1 MIVGTNSII
10 NDIFDV
16 LYKFSIQEDVQLNY
30 SQIENVDIQCNNLVK
45 LSSDDRIE
53 EIKTAIEKKLKNNKY
68 IQDISFAGN
77 NFINI
82 ILSEEYLEKNLL
94 SDLSKLNG
102 EKASIL
108 IDYGGPNIGKSLHVG
123 HLRTLN
129 IGRSIYKI
137 NKIAGNDVTS
147 DIHLGDWGMPVALI
161 LCYIKK
167 MNIKL
172 STLKHNDLETIYP
185 AATELAEDD
194 ISFYEEAK
202 NISKK
207 LNENDEVLKKE
218 WKIIYDV
225 SVKNINELLHK
236 LGHGFDWFYGESDV
250 VKETKLVID
259 DAKLK
264 NKIVDDNGALLSK
277 EPSDP
282 PILLTKSDGSYLYIT
297 TDLGTVYFREQNGNF
312 DKYLYVVDQ
321 RQSNHFIQLFKT
333 VKYFE
338 LSSSEFLH
346 VSYGTV
352 NGQDDK
358 PLKTR
363 DGGVYKLEELLNDVK
378 KELLKKNSNTT
389 LVEELANSILTYSDL
404 LPSRNQN
411 YKFDIEKFVDVN
423 GKTGIYLQYAQVRA
437 GKILSQYPTQNNKE
451 VLDNLNEDERK
462 LVFEI
467 TKLPYYFFKSL
478 EKNEP
483 HHIAEY
489 AYSLCQIFNSFYSN
503 NKIFSSSI
511 TETVMNQRLFI
522 VKSFYTTIHTVF
534 ELLGIS
540 PVNEM

>member
-45 LSSDDRIE
+45 LSSNERIE
-53 EIKTAIEKKLKNNKY
+53 EIKTAIENKLKNNKY

-82 ILSEEYLEKNLL
+82 ILSEEYLKNNLL

-102 EKASIL
+102 EKTSIL

-129 IGRSIYKI
+129 IGRSIYRI
-137 NKIAGNDVTS
+137 NKMAGNDVTS

-225 SVKNINELLHK
+225 SVKNINELIHK

-437 GKILSQYPTQNNKE
+437 GKILNQYPTQNNKE

-467 TKLPYYFFKSL
+467 TKLPFYFFKSL
-478 EKNEP
+478 KKNEP

-511 TETVMNQRLFI
+511 SETVMNQRLFI

-534 ELLGIS
+534 ELLGMS

>member
-16 LYKFSIQEDVQLNY
+16 LVKFSIQEDVQLNY

-202 NISKK
+202 DISKK

-225 SVKNINELLHK
+225 SVKNINELIHK

-503 NKIFSSSI
+503 NKIFSASI
-511 TETVMNQRLFI
+511 SETVMNQRLFI

-534 ELLGIS
+534 ELLGMS

>member
-1 MIVGTNSII
+1 MIVGTNAII
-10 NDIFDV
+10 NDISDV
-16 LYKFSIQEDVQLNY
+16 LSKFSIQEDIQLNY

-45 LSSDDRIE
+45 LSSDSRIE
-53 EIKTAIEKKLKNNKY
+53 EIKTSIVNKLRNNNLVH
-68 IQDISFAGN
+68 DISFAGN

-82 ILSEEYLEKNLL
+82 VLSKEYLENNIW
-94 SDLSKLNG
+94 SDLSKLNDD
-102 EKASIL
+102 KTSIL

-129 IGRSIYKI
+129 IGRSIYRI

-167 MNIKL
+167 MNIEL

-185 AATELAEDD
+185 AATELAEDE

-225 SVKNINELLHK
+225 SVKNINELMHK

-437 GKILSQYPTQNNKE
+437 GKILNQYPTQINKE
-451 VLDNLNEDERK
+451 VIDNLNEDERK

-467 TKLPYYFFKSL
+467 TKLPFYFFKSL
-478 EKNEP
+478 KKNEP

-511 TETVMNQRLFI
+511 SETVMNQRLFI

-534 ELLGIS
+534 ELLGMS

>member
-53 EIKTAIEKKLKNNKY
+53 EIKTAIEKKLINNKY

-167 MNIKL
+167 MNIEL

-503 NKIFSSSI
+503 NKIFSASI
-511 TETVMNQRLFI
+511 SETVMNQRLFI

-534 ELLGIS
+534 ELLGMS

>member
-1 MIVGTNSII
+1 MIVGTNAII
-10 NDIFDV
+10 NDISDV
-16 LYKFSIQEDVQLNY
+16 LSKFSIQEDIQLNY

-45 LSSDDRIE
+45 LSSDSRIE
-53 EIKTAIEKKLKNNKY
+53 EIKTSIVNKLRNNNLVH
-68 IQDISFAGN
+68 DISFAGN

-82 ILSEEYLEKNLL
+82 VLSKEYLENNIW
-94 SDLSKLNG
+94 SDLSKLNDD
-102 EKASIL
+102 KTSIL

-129 IGRSIYKI
+129 IGRSIYRI

-167 MNIKL
+167 MNIEL

-225 SVKNINELLHK
+225 SVKKINELIHK

-259 DAKLK
+259 DAKLN

-282 PILLTKSDGSYLYIT
+282 PILLTKSDGSNLYLT
-297 TDLGTVYFREQNGNF
+297 TDLGTVYFREQNGSFN
-312 DKYLYVVDQ
+312 KYLYVVDQ

-437 GKILSQYPTQNNKE
+437 GKILNQYPTQINKE

-467 TKLPYYFFKSL
+467 TKLPFYFFKSL
-478 EKNEP
+478 KKNEP

-534 ELLGIS
+534 ELLGMS

>member
-68 IQDISFAGN
+68 IQEISFAGN

-82 ILSEEYLEKNLL
+82 ILSEEYFEKNLL

-102 EKASIL
+102 EKTSIL

-129 IGRSIYKI
+129 IGRSIYRI

-167 MNIKL
+167 MNIEL

-225 SVKNINELLHK
+225 SVKNINELIHK

-534 ELLGIS
+534 ELLGMS

>member
-53 EIKTAIEKKLKNNKY
+53 EIKTAIENKLKNNKY
-68 IQDISFAGN
+68 IQEISFAGN

-102 EKASIL
+102 KKTSIL

-129 IGRSIYKI
+129 IGRSIYRI

-167 MNIKL
+167 MNIEL

-225 SVKNINELLHK
+225 SVKNINELIHK

-437 GKILSQYPTQNNKE
+437 GKILNQYQTQNNKV

-534 ELLGIS
+534 ELLGMS

>member
-16 LYKFSIQEDVQLNY
+16 LYNFSIQEDVQLNY

-68 IQDISFAGN
+68 IQEISFAGN

-82 ILSEEYLEKNLL
+82 ILSEEYFEKNLL

-102 EKASIL
+102 EKTSIL

-129 IGRSIYKI
+129 IGRSIYRI

-225 SVKNINELLHK
+225 SVKNINELIHK
-236 LGHGFDWFYGESDV
+236 LGHEFDWFYGESDV

-259 DAKLK
+259 DAKLN

-437 GKILSQYPTQNNKE
+437 GKILNQYQTQNNKE

-534 ELLGIS
+534 ELLGMS

>member
-1 MIVGTNSII
+1 MIVGTNAII
-10 NDIFDV
+10 NDISDV
-16 LYKFSIQEDVQLNY
+16 LSKFSIQEDIQLNY

-45 LSSDDRIE
+45 LSSDSRIE
-53 EIKTAIEKKLKNNKY
+53 EIKTSIVNKLRNNNLVH
-68 IQDISFAGN
+68 DISFAGN

-82 ILSEEYLEKNLL
+82 VLSKEYLENNIW
-94 SDLSKLNG
+94 SDLSKLNDD
-102 EKASIL
+102 KTSIL

-129 IGRSIYKI
+129 IGRSIYRI

-167 MNIKL
+167 MNIEL

-225 SVKNINELLHK
+225 SVKNINELMHK

-437 GKILSQYPTQNNKE
+437 GKILNQYPTQINKE

-467 TKLPYYFFKSL
+467 TKLPFYFFKSL
-478 EKNEP
+478 KKNEP

-511 TETVMNQRLFI
+511 SETVMNQRLFI

-534 ELLGIS
+534 ELLGMS

>member
-53 EIKTAIEKKLKNNKY
+53 EIKTAIEKKLINNKY

-225 SVKNINELLHK
+225 SVKNINELIHK

-503 NKIFSSSI
+503 NKIFSASI
-511 TETVMNQRLFI
+511 SETVMNQRLFI

-534 ELLGIS
+534 ELLGMS

>member
-53 EIKTAIEKKLKNNKY
+53 EIKTAIENKLKNNKY
-68 IQDISFAGN
+68 IQEISFAGN

-82 ILSEEYLEKNLL
+82 VLSEEYLEKNLL

-102 EKASIL
+102 KKTSIL

-129 IGRSIYKI
+129 IGRSIYRI

-167 MNIKL
+167 MNIEL

-225 SVKNINELLHK
+225 SVKNINELIHK

-437 GKILSQYPTQNNKE
+437 GKILNQYQTQNNKE
-451 VLDNLNEDERK
+451 ALDNLNEDERK

-534 ELLGIS
+534 ELLGMS

>member
-45 LSSDDRIE
+45 LSSNERIE
-53 EIKTAIEKKLKNNKY
+53 EIKTAIENKLKNNKY

-102 EKASIL
+102 KKTSIL

-129 IGRSIYKI
+129 IGRSIYRI

-167 MNIKL
+167 MNIEL

-225 SVKNINELLHK
+225 SVKNINELIHK

-437 GKILSQYPTQNNKE
+437 GKILNQYPTQINKE

-534 ELLGIS
+534 ELLGMS

>member
-68 IQDISFAGN
+68 IQEISFAGN

-102 EKASIL
+102 EKTSIL

-129 IGRSIYKI
+129 IGRSIYRI

-167 MNIKL
+167 MNIEL

-225 SVKNINELLHK
+225 SVKKINELIHK

-437 GKILSQYPTQNNKE
+437 GKILNQYQTQNNKE

-534 ELLGIS
+534 ELLGMS

>member
-53 EIKTAIEKKLKNNKY
+53 EIKTAIENKLKNNKY
-68 IQDISFAGN
+68 IQEISFAGN

-102 EKASIL
+102 KKTSIL

-129 IGRSIYKI
+129 IGRSIYRI
-137 NKIAGNDVTS
+137 NKISGNDVIS

-167 MNIKL
+167 MNIEL

-225 SVKNINELLHK
+225 SVKNINELIHK

-437 GKILSQYPTQNNKE
+437 GKILNQYPTQINKE

-467 TKLPYYFFKSL
+467 TKLPFYFFKSL
-478 EKNEP
+478 KKNEP

-534 ELLGIS
+534 ELLGMS

>member
-1 MIVGTNSII
+1 MIVGTNAII
-10 NDIFDV
+10 NDISDV
-16 LYKFSIQEDVQLNY
+16 LSKFSIQEDIQLNY

-45 LSSDDRIE
+45 LSSDSRIE
-53 EIKTAIEKKLKNNKY
+53 EIKTSIVNKLRNNNLVH
-68 IQDISFAGN
+68 DISFAGN

-82 ILSEEYLEKNLL
+82 VLSKEYLENNIW
-94 SDLSKLNG
+94 SDLSKLNDD
-102 EKASIL
+102 KTSIL

-129 IGRSIYKI
+129 IGRSIYRI

-167 MNIKL
+167 MNIEL

-185 AATELAEDD
+185 AATELAEDE

-225 SVKNINELLHK
+225 SVKNINELMHK

-437 GKILSQYPTQNNKE
+437 GKILNQYPTQINKE

-467 TKLPYYFFKSL
+467 TKLPFYFFKSL
-478 EKNEP
+478 KKNEP

-511 TETVMNQRLFI
+511 SETVMNQRLFI

-534 ELLGIS
+534 ELLGMS

>member
-53 EIKTAIEKKLKNNKY
+53 EIKAAIEKKLKNNKS
-68 IQDISFAGN
+68 IKDISFAGN

-102 EKASIL
+102 EKTSIL

-129 IGRSIYKI
+129 IGRSIYRI

-167 MNIKL
+167 MNIEL

-225 SVKNINELLHK
+225 SVKKINELIHK

-389 LVEELANSILTYSDL
+389 LIEELANSILTYSDL
-404 LPSRNQN
+404 LPIRNQN

-503 NKIFSSSI
+503 NKIFSASI
-511 TETVMNQRLFI
+511 SETVMNQRLFI

-534 ELLGIS
+534 ELLGMS

>member
-53 EIKTAIEKKLKNNKY
+53 EIKTAIENKLKNNKY
-68 IQDISFAGN
+68 IQEISFAGN

-102 EKASIL
+102 KKTSIL

-129 IGRSIYKI
+129 IGRSIYRI

-167 MNIKL
+167 MNIEL

-225 SVKNINELLHK
+225 SVKNINELIHK

-363 DGGVYKLEELLNDVK
+363 DGGVYKLEQLLNDVK

-437 GKILSQYPTQNNKE
+437 GKILNQYQTQNNKV

>member
-53 EIKTAIEKKLKNNKY
+53 EIKAAIEKKLKNNKS
-68 IQDISFAGN
+68 IKDISFAGN

-102 EKASIL
+102 EKTSIL

-129 IGRSIYKI
+129 IGRSIYRI

-167 MNIKL
+167 MNIEL

-225 SVKNINELLHK
+225 SVKNINELIHK

-352 NGQDDK
+352 NGQDGK

-389 LVEELANSILTYSDL
+389 LIEELANSILTYSDL

-437 GKILSQYPTQNNKE
+437 GKILNQYPTQNNIE

-511 TETVMNQRLFI
+511 SETVMNQRLFI

-534 ELLGIS
+534 ELLGMS

>member
-53 EIKTAIEKKLKNNKY
+53 EIKTAIENKLKNNKY
-68 IQDISFAGN
+68 IQEISFAGN

-129 IGRSIYKI
+129 IGRSIYRI

-167 MNIKL
+167 MNIEL

-225 SVKNINELLHK
+225 SVKDINELIHK
-236 LGHGFDWFYGESDV
+236 LGHEFDWFYGESDV

-259 DAKLK
+259 DAKLN

-437 GKILSQYPTQNNKE
+437 GKILNQYQTQNNKE

-534 ELLGIS
+534 ELLGMS

>member
-1 MIVGTNSII
+1 M
-10 NDIFDV
+10 
-16 LYKFSIQEDVQLNY
+16 
-30 SQIENVDIQCNNLVK
+30 
-45 LSSDDRIE
+45 
-53 EIKTAIEKKLKNNKY
+53 
-68 IQDISFAGN
+68 
-77 NFINI
+77 
-82 ILSEEYLEKNLL
+82 
-94 SDLSKLNG
+94 
-102 EKASIL
+102 
-108 IDYGGPNIGKSLHVG
+108 
-123 HLRTLN
+123 
-129 IGRSIYKI
+129 
-137 NKIAGNDVTS
+137 
-147 DIHLGDWGMPVALI
+147 
-161 LCYIKK
+161 
-167 MNIKL
+167 
-172 STLKHNDLETIYP
+172 
-185 AATELAEDD
+185 
-194 ISFYEEAK
+194 
-202 NISKK
+202 
-207 LNENDEVLKKE
+207 
-218 WKIIYDV
+218 
-225 SVKNINELLHK
+225 
-236 LGHGFDWFYGESDV
+236 
-250 VKETKLVID
+250 
-259 DAKLK
+259 
-264 NKIVDDNGALLSK
+264 
-277 EPSDP
+277 
-282 PILLTKSDGSYLYIT
+282 
-297 TDLGTVYFREQNGNF
+297 YFREQNGSFN
-312 DKYLYVVDQ
+312 KYLYVVDQ

-437 GKILSQYPTQNNKE
+437 GKILNQYQTQNNKE

-467 TKLPYYFFKSL
+467 TKLPFYFFKSL
-478 EKNEP
+478 KKNEP

-511 TETVMNQRLFI
+511 SETVMNQRLFI

-534 ELLGIS
+534 ELLGMS

>member
-1 MIVGTNSII
+1 MIVGTSSIVE
-10 NDIFDV
+10 DISDS
-16 LYKFSIQEDVQLNY
+16 LLEFSINEDVQLNY
-30 SQIENVDIQCNNLVK
+30 SHVDHVDIQCNNLVK
-45 LSSDDRIE
+45 LSSNERIE
-53 EIKTAIEKKLKNNKY
+53 EIKTAIENKLQDNNLIY
-68 IQDISFAGN
+68 DISFAGN

-82 ILSEEYLEKNLL
+82 ILSKQYFEKNL
-94 SDLSKLNG
+94 SFDLSKLNS
-102 EKASIL
+102 EKTSIL

-129 IGRSIYKI
+129 IGKSIYRI
-137 NKIAGNDVTS
+137 NKIAGNEIIS

-161 LCYIKK
+161 LAYVKK
-167 MNIKL
+167 MNIEL
-172 STLKHNDLETIYP
+172 MTLKHTDLETIYP
-185 AATELAEDD
+185 AATELAEND

-207 LNENDEVLKKE
+207 LNEDDDTLKKE
-218 WKIIYDV
+218 WKIIYDISV
-225 SVKNINELLHK
+225 SNINELMHK
-236 LGHGFDWFYGESDV
+236 LGHEFDWFYGESDV

-282 PILLTKSDGSYLYIT
+282 PILLTKSDGSYLYLT

-312 DKYLYVVDQ
+312 NKYLYVVDQ
-321 RQSNHFIQLFKT
+321 RQSNHFVQLFKT

-338 LSSSEFLH
+338 LSSSEFFH
-346 VSYGTV
+346 ISYGTV
-352 NGQDDK
+352 NGEDNK

-363 DGGVYKLEELLNDVK
+363 DGGIYKLEELLSDVK
-378 KELLKKNSNTT
+378 QEILKKNKDTI

-437 GKILSQYPTQNNKE
+437 RKILNQHPIQNNKV
-451 VLDNLNEDERK
+451 VLNNLNDDERK

-467 TKLPYYFFKSL
+467 TKLPYYFFNSL
-478 EKNEP
+478 ERNEP
-483 HHIAEY
+483 HHLAEY
-489 AYSLCQIFNSFYSN
+489 AYNLCKIFNSFYTN
-503 NKIFSSSI
+503 NKIFSSSVS
-511 TETVMNQRLFI
+511 ETVMSQRLSI

-534 ELLGIS
+534 ESLGMS

>member
-167 MNIKL
+167 MNIEL

-503 NKIFSSSI
+503 NKIFSASI
-511 TETVMNQRLFI
+511 SETVMNQRLFI

-534 ELLGIS
+534 ELLGMS

>member
-53 EIKTAIEKKLKNNKY
+53 EIKAAIEKKLKNNKS
-68 IQDISFAGN
+68 IKDISFAGN

-102 EKASIL
+102 EKTSIL

-129 IGRSIYKI
+129 IGRSIYRI

-167 MNIKL
+167 MNIEL

-225 SVKNINELLHK
+225 SVKNINELIHK

-389 LVEELANSILTYSDL
+389 LIEELANSILTYSDL

-437 GKILSQYPTQNNKE
+437 GKILNQYPTQNNIE

-534 ELLGIS
+534 ELLGMS

>member
-68 IQDISFAGN
+68 IQEISFAGN

-102 EKASIL
+102 EKTSIL

-129 IGRSIYKI
+129 IGRSIYRI

-167 MNIKL
+167 MNIEL

-225 SVKNINELLHK
+225 SVKNINELIHK

-437 GKILSQYPTQNNKE
+437 GKILNQYQTQNNKE

-534 ELLGIS
+534 ELLGMS

>member
-53 EIKTAIEKKLKNNKY
+53 EIKTAIENKLKNNKY
-68 IQDISFAGN
+68 IQEISFAGN

-82 ILSEEYLEKNLL
+82 LLSEEYLEKNLL

-102 EKASIL
+102 KKTSIL

-129 IGRSIYKI
+129 IGRSIYRI

-167 MNIKL
+167 MNIEL

-225 SVKNINELLHK
+225 SVKKINELIHK

-437 GKILSQYPTQNNKE
+437 GKILNQYQTQNNKE

-467 TKLPYYFFKSL
+467 TKLPYYFLKSL

-534 ELLGIS
+534 ELLGMS

>member
-1 MIVGTNSII
+1 MIVGTNAII
-10 NDIFDV
+10 NDISDV
-16 LYKFSIQEDVQLNY
+16 LSKFSIQEDIQLNY

-45 LSSDDRIE
+45 LSSDSRIE
-53 EIKTAIEKKLKNNKY
+53 KIKTSIVNKLRTNNLVH
-68 IQDISFAGN
+68 DISFAGN

-82 ILSEEYLEKNLL
+82 VLSKEYLENNIW
-94 SDLSKLNG
+94 SDLSKLNDD
-102 EKASIL
+102 KTSIL

-202 NISKK
+202 DISKK

-225 SVKNINELLHK
+225 SVKNINELIHK

-451 VLDNLNEDERK
+451 ILDNLNEDERK

-534 ELLGIS
+534 ELLGMS

>member
-16 LYKFSIQEDVQLNY
+16 LCKFSIQEDVQLNY

-53 EIKTAIEKKLKNNKY
+53 EIKTAIENKLKNNKY

-202 NISKK
+202 DISKK

-225 SVKNINELLHK
+225 SVKNINELIHK

-437 GKILSQYPTQNNKE
+437 GKILNQYQTQNNKE
-451 VLDNLNEDERK
+451 VLDNLNEYERK

-503 NKIFSSSI
+503 NKIFSASI
-511 TETVMNQRLFI
+511 SETVMNQRLFI

-534 ELLGIS
+534 ELLGMS

>member
-45 LSSDDRIE
+45 LSSNERIE
-53 EIKTAIEKKLKNNKY
+53 EIKTAIENKLKNNKY

-82 ILSEEYLEKNLL
+82 ILSEEYLKNNLL

-102 EKASIL
+102 EKSSIL

-129 IGRSIYKI
+129 IGRSIYRI
-137 NKIAGNDVTS
+137 NKMAGNDVTS

-167 MNIKL
+167 MNIEL

-225 SVKNINELLHK
+225 SVKKINELIHK

-437 GKILSQYPTQNNKE
+437 GKILNQYPTQNNKE

-534 ELLGIS
+534 ELLGMS

>member
-53 EIKTAIEKKLKNNKY
+53 EIKTAIEKKLINNKY

-225 SVKNINELLHK
+225 SVNNINELMHR
-236 LGHGFDWFYGESDV
+236 LGHEFDWFYGESDV

-503 NKIFSSSI
+503 NKIFSASI
-511 TETVMNQRLFI
+511 SETVMNQRLFI

-534 ELLGIS
+534 ELLGMS

>member
-10 NDIFDV
+10 KDIFDV

-68 IQDISFAGN
+68 IQEISFAGN

-102 EKASIL
+102 EKTSIL

-129 IGRSIYKI
+129 IGRSIYRI

-167 MNIKL
+167 MNIEL

-225 SVKNINELLHK
+225 SVKNINELIHK

-437 GKILSQYPTQNNKE
+437 GKILNQYQTQNNKE

-534 ELLGIS
+534 ELLGMS

>member
-1 MIVGTNSII
+1 MIVGTNAII
-10 NDIFDV
+10 NDISDV
-16 LYKFSIQEDVQLNY
+16 LSKFSIQEDIQLNY

-45 LSSDDRIE
+45 LSSDSRIE
-53 EIKTAIEKKLKNNKY
+53 KIKTSIVNKLRTNNLVH
-68 IQDISFAGN
+68 DISFAGN

-82 ILSEEYLEKNLL
+82 VLSKEYLENNIW
-94 SDLSKLNG
+94 SDLSKLNDD
-102 EKASIL
+102 KTSIL

-129 IGRSIYKI
+129 IGRSIYRI
-137 NKIAGNDVTS
+137 NKIAGNDVIS

-167 MNIKL
+167 MNIEL

-218 WKIIYDV
+218 WKIIYNV
-225 SVKNINELLHK
+225 SVKNINELIHK

-451 VLDNLNEDERK
+451 ILDNLNEDERK

-503 NKIFSSSI
+503 NKIFSASI
-511 TETVMNQRLFI
+511 SETVMNQRLFI

-534 ELLGIS
+534 ELLGMS

>member
-16 LYKFSIQEDVQLNY
+16 LCKFSIQEDVQLNY

-202 NISKK
+202 DISKK

-225 SVKNINELLHK
+225 SVKNINELIHK

-437 GKILSQYPTQNNKE
+437 GKILNQYQTQNNKE

-503 NKIFSSSI
+503 NKIFSASI
-511 TETVMNQRLFI
+511 SETVMNQRLFI

-534 ELLGIS
+534 ELLGMS